1 MLIRDNRRCQLYNY
15 ALQSEHNFGEFEVN
29 KAYVSTRCHVEFPK
43 FTSLS
48 KKLSLMDNE
57 QNIYAPS
64 RSPKITFWLMI
75 SKANFCLRSK
85 GSKNCKWC
93 LVGPI
98 KTRLVESWCQ
108 IILLDVASVLK
119 PIMPPSSSKFE
130 VKILMLLLAVQAK
143 REKKKINQ
151 KNNKQFNTN
160 SLISSLM
167 LKFTVSSTKSKL

>member
-1 MLIRDNRRCQLYNY
+1 M
-15 ALQSEHNFGEFEVN
+15 
-29 KAYVSTRCHVEFPK
+29 
-43 FTSLS
+43 
-48 KKLSLMDNE
+48 
-57 QNIYAPS
+57 YAPS
-64 RSPKITFWLMI
+64 RSPKIIFWLMI

-130 VKILMLLLAVQAK
+130 VKILMLLLAVQA
-143 REKKKINQ
+143 EKKKKATQ
-151 KNNKQFNTN
+151 KNNWKKGLSKANANSCVHPRKRHKNTTTYFNHMPN
-160 SLISSLM
+160 LHS
-167 LKFTVSSTKSKL
+167 FVD

>member
-1 MLIRDNRRCQLYNY
+1 MY
-15 ALQSEHNFGEFEVN
+15 
-29 KAYVSTRCHVEFPK
+29 T
-43 FTSLS
+43 
-48 KKLSLMDNE
+48 
-57 QNIYAPS
+57 PS
-64 RSPKITFWLMI
+64 RSPKIIFWLMI

-143 REKKKINQ
+143 KEKNTLKHLCSHRTYLLDRDIYMK
-151 KNNKQFNTN
+151 NKQFNK
-160 SLISSLM
+160 SSLFSS
-167 LKFTVSSTKSKL
+167 LLLSFTVSSTKAKP